1 MRLLVLSRLLL
12 TLLLREKFELEVLEL
27 FLESLVFDLVLEDGL
42 LVVLYLVLHALDL
55 PLLLLQSLLV
65 DGDHLLL
72 LH

>member
-1 MRLLVLSRLLL
+1 LRLLVLSRLLL
-12 TLLLREKFELEVLEL
+12 ALLLREKFKLVVLQL
-27 FLESLVFDLVLEDGL
+27 FLESLVLDLVLEDGL
-42 LVVLYLVLHALDL
+42 LVVLDLVLHALDL

>member
-12 TLLLREKFELEVLEL
+12 TLLLREKFKLVVLQL
-27 FLESLVFDLVLEDGL
+27 FLESLVLDIVLEDGL
-42 LVVLYLVLHALDL
+42 LVVLDLVLHALDL

>member
-65 DGDHLLL
+65 HGDHLLL

>member
-12 TLLLREKFELEVLEL
+12 ALLLREKFELVVLQL
-27 FLESLVFDLVLEDGL
+27 FLESLVLDLVLEDGL
-42 LVVLYLVLHALDL
+42 LVVLDLVLHALDL
-55 PLLLLQSLLV
+55 PLLLLESLLV